1 MMPLCSRRSRQALP
15 DGSYSQIWRERERER
30 ERLSQ
35 EMSQQKL
42 EPKSKLTNL
51 IHFKEA
57 EIPTRCEVKE
67 ETDPLVLL

>member
-1 MMPLCSRRSRQALP
+1 MPSPTFLTLKY
-15 DGSYSQIWRERERER
+15 GER

-35 EMSQQKL
+35 EMSQHKL

-57 EIPTRCEVKE
+57 EFQQDVK
-67 ETDPLVLL
+67 

>member
-15 DGSYSQIWRERERER
+15 DGSYSQIWRER
-30 ERLSQ
+30 LSQ

-42 EPKSKLTNL
+42 EPKSKLTIL

-57 EIPTRCEVKE
+57 EFQQDVK
-67 ETDPLVLL
+67 